1 MEKGTVL
8 VLYRGL
14 INIGLYVTICVGMPL
29 QACLI
34 ARNIAAVLG
43 CTRYIAIS
51 RSSGLCA
58 VLLTFEPENMQVTLH
73 LTFG

>member
-8 VLYRGL
+8 VLYRRL
-14 INIGLYVTICVGMPL
+14 INIGLYVTTCVGIPL

-58 VLLTFEPENMQVTLH
+58 VLLIIEPEDMQVTFY
-73 LTFG
+73 LTFV